1 MSQFYHDLI
10 TEKSWQL
17 LVELKKS
24 YRFVL
29 IGGWAVFLYTN
40 SLKSKD
46 IDIIIDYDELGR
58 FKDQFTLLKNDR
70 LKKYE
75 IKAGNF
81 DVDIYLPHYSD
92 LGVDIKRVQET
103 SVIRQG
109 FGVPN
114 LEILFMLKLYAWHN
128 RRGST
133 KGQKDELDI
142 FSLVFM
148 PEFSWLSLSNL
159 IKEYGFE
166 KFYKSFFAL
175 IKQTSEIKELGVNAQ
190 AMSKFKKKL
199 PPDFLTVLRAGS

>member
-1 MSQFYHDLI
+1 MPQFYHDLI

-17 LVELKKS
+17 LIELKKS
-24 YRFVL
+24 YRFIL

-46 IDIIIDYDELGR
+46 IDIIIDYDELA
-58 FKDQFTLLKNDR
+58 KLKNQFTLLKNDR

-92 LGVDIKRVQET
+92 LGIDIKRIQET

-114 LEILFMLKLYAWHN
+114 LEIFFMLKLYAWHN
-128 RRGST
+128 RRGSI

-148 PEFSWLSLSNL
+148 PEFNWHHLSNL
-159 IKEYGFE
+159 IKEGGFKE
-166 KFYKSFFAL
+166 YCEGFLAL
-175 IKQTSEIKELGVNAQ
+175 IKQTSEIMELGVNVQ

-199 PPDFLTVLRAGS
+199 PSDLSLGR

>member
-1 MSQFYHDLI
+1 MPQFYHDLI

-17 LVELKKS
+17 LLELKKS
-24 YRFVL
+24 YRFIL

-46 IDIIIDYDELGR
+46 IDIIVDYDELT
-58 FKDQFTLLKNDR
+58 KLKNQFTLLKNDR

-75 IKAGNF
+75 IKVGNF

-92 LGVDIKRVQET
+92 LGIDIKRIQET

-128 RRGST
+128 RRASI

-148 PEFSWLSLSNL
+148 PEFNWHHLSNL
-159 IKEYGFE
+159 IKEGGFKE
-166 KFYKSFFAL
+166 YCEGFLAL
-175 IKQTSEIKELGVNAQ
+175 IKQTSEIMELGVNVQ

-199 PPDFLTVLRAGS
+199 

>member
-1 MSQFYHDLI
+1 MTQFYHDLI

-17 LVELKKS
+17 LIELKKS
-24 YRFVL
+24 YRFIL

-46 IDIIIDYDELGR
+46 IDIIIDYDELA
-58 FKDQFTLLKNDR
+58 KLKNQFTLLKNDR

-92 LGVDIKRVQET
+92 LGIDIKRIQET

-128 RRGST
+128 RRGSI

-148 PEFSWLSLSNL
+148 PEFNWHHLSNL
-159 IKEYGFE
+159 IKEGGFKE
-166 KFYKSFFAL
+166 YCEGFLAL
-175 IKQTSEIKELGVNAQ
+175 IKQTSEIMELGVNVQ

-199 PPDFLTVLRAGS
+199 PSDLSLGR

>member
-1 MSQFYHDLI
+1 MTQFYHDLI

-17 LVELKKS
+17 LIELKKS
-24 YRFVL
+24 YRFIL

-46 IDIIIDYDELGR
+46 IDIIIDYDELA
-58 FKDQFTLLKNDR
+58 KLKNQFTLLKNDR

-92 LGVDIKRVQET
+92 LGIDIKRIQET

-114 LEILFMLKLYAWHN
+114 LEIFFMLKLYAWHN
-128 RRGST
+128 RRGSI

-148 PEFSWLSLSNL
+148 PEFNWHHLSNL
-159 IKEYGFE
+159 IKEGGFKE
-166 KFYKSFFAL
+166 YCEGFLAL
-175 IKQTSEIKELGVNAQ
+175 IKQTSEIMELGVNVQ

-199 PPDFLTVLRAGS
+199 PSDLSLGR

>member
-1 MSQFYHDLI
+1 MPQFYHDLI

-17 LVELKKS
+17 LLELKKS
-24 YRFVL
+24 YRFIL

-46 IDIIIDYDELGR
+46 IDIIIDYDELA
-58 FKDQFTLLKNDR
+58 KLKNQFTLLKNDR

-92 LGVDIKRVQET
+92 LGIDIKRIQET

-114 LEILFMLKLYAWHN
+114 LEIFFMLKLYAWHN
-128 RRGST
+128 RRGSI

-148 PEFSWLSLSNL
+148 PEFNWHHLSNL
-159 IKEYGFE
+159 IKEGGFKE
-166 KFYKSFFAL
+166 YCEGFLAL
-175 IKQTSEIKELGVNAQ
+175 IKQTSEIMELGVNVQ

-199 PPDFLTVLRAGS
+199 PSDLSLGR

>member
-1 MSQFYHDLI
+1 MPQFYHDLI

-17 LVELKKS
+17 LIELKKS
-24 YRFVL
+24 YRFIL
-29 IGGWAVFLYTN
+29 IGGWAVFLYSN

-46 IDIIIDYDELGR
+46 IDIIVDYDELT
-58 FKDQFTLLKNDR
+58 KLKNQFTLLKNDR

-92 LGVDIKRVQET
+92 LGIDIKRIQET

-128 RRGST
+128 RRGSI

-148 PEFSWLSLSNL
+148 PEFNWHHLSNL
-159 IKEYGFE
+159 IKEGGFKE
-166 KFYKSFFAL
+166 YCEGFLAL
-175 IKQTSEIKELGVNAQ
+175 IKQTSEIMELGVNVQ

-199 PPDFLTVLRAGS
+199 PSDLSLGR

>member
-1 MSQFYHDLI
+1 MPQFYHDLI

-17 LVELKKS
+17 LIELKKS
-24 YRFVL
+24 YRFIL
-29 IGGWAVFLYTN
+29 IGGWAVFLYSN

-46 IDIIIDYDELGR
+46 IDIIVDYDELT
-58 FKDQFTLLKNDR
+58 KLKNQFTLLKNDR

-75 IKAGNF
+75 IKVGNF

-92 LGVDIKRVQET
+92 LGIDIKRIQET

-128 RRGST
+128 RRGSI

-148 PEFSWLSLSNL
+148 PEFNWHHLSNL
-159 IKEYGFE
+159 IKEGGFKE
-166 KFYKSFFAL
+166 YCEGFLAL
-175 IKQTSEIKELGVNAQ
+175 IKQTSEIMELGVNVQ

-199 PPDFLTVLRAGS
+199 PSDLSLGR